1 MALHPH
7 VARDGSCRPS
17 LILGP
22 SAGVTHGQQDHSAHP
37 VAAQARGGPTPAP
50 VEPAPA
56 AGGLPSTEELLRAGL
71 KAFRLENLLGLGQ
84 HAKAPRAEAPAPGL
98 GFPSLDSFGFRKF
111 EDVFDQRVAGA
122 LQRLGW
128 PTADDVAAL
137 HAEIEQLKAEAAAL
151 RQAPASR
158 ASAAAKPAAR
168 RPRAK
173 A

>member
-1 MALHPH
+1 MASKTTVPT
-7 VARDGSCRPS
+7 PS
-17 LILGP
+17 RRKR
-22 SAGVTHGQQDHSAHP
+22 
-37 VAAQARGGPTPAP
+37 AAAPAPAP

-137 HAEIEQLKAEAAAL
+137 HAEIEQLKAQTQSSADDKQALLARLREEAQAIESTLAAL
-151 RQAPASR
+151 H
-158 ASAAAKPAAR
+158 
-168 RPRAK
+168 
-173 A
+173 

>member
-1 MALHPH
+1 MASKTTVPT
-7 VARDGSCRPS
+7 PS
-17 LILGP
+17 RRKR
-22 SAGVTHGQQDHSAHP
+22 
-37 VAAQARGGPTPAP
+37 AAAPAPAP

-137 HAEIEQLKAEAAAL
+137 HAEIEQLKAEVAAL

-158 ASAAAKPAAR
+158 ASAAPKPAAG

>member
-1 MALHPH
+1 MASKTTAPTPPRRKH
-7 VARDGSCRPS
+7 
-17 LILGP
+17 
-22 SAGVTHGQQDHSAHP
+22 
-37 VAAQARGGPTPAP
+37 AAAPAPAPAPAP

-71 KAFRLENLLGLGQ
+71 KAFRLEHLLGLGQ
-84 HAKAPRAEAPAPGL
+84 QAKAPRAEAPAPGL

-137 HAEIEQLKAEAAAL
+137 HAEIEQLKAELAELRKVPRRGAA
-151 RQAPASR
+151 P
-158 ASAAAKPAAR
+158 KPAAR
-168 RPRAK
+168 TPRAK
-173 A
+173 G